1 MSTSSK
7 QYVARNERG
16 ALHLV
21 GPAALLQSLD
31 RPLEAVGQ
39 GLDLVRSEE
48 QQ

>member
-1 MSTSSK
+1 MRSK
-7 QYVARNERG
+7 QYVARSKGG

-31 RPLEAVGQ
+31 RSLEAVGQ